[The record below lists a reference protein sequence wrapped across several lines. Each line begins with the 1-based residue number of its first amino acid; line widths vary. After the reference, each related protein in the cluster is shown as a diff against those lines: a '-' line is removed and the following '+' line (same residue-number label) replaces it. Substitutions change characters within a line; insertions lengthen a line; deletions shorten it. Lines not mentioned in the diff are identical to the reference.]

1 MFNVSI
7 FCPDSLIYKGPASFL
22 KVRTS
27 TGDIGIS
34 GKHSNYLGVINYGEL
49 CIRIDS
55 EDRYAACAEGFIS
68 IINEDITIILT
79 TLEWAED
86 IDLDRTIAAYD
97 SAKSKLGKVSPES
110 LDYLRLYKKLKRA
123 ENRRNVV
130 QRYLK

>member
-7 FCPDSLIYKGPASFL
+7 FCPDALIYKGPASFL
-22 KVRTS
+22 KVRTL

-55 EDRYAACAEGFIS
+55 EDRYAACTEGFIS
-68 IINEDITIILT
+68 IINEDVTIILT

-86 IDLDRTIAAYD
+86 IDLDRAIAAYD
-97 SAKSKLGKVSPES
+97 AAKNKLEKVDAGDLE
-110 LDYLRLYKKLKRA
+110 YLILTKKIKRA

>member
-7 FCPDSLIYKGPASFL
+7 FCPDALIYKGPTSFL

-55 EDRYAACAEGFIS
+55 EDRYAACTEGFIS
-68 IINEDITIILT
+68 IINEDVTIILT
-79 TLEWAED
+79 TLEWAEN
-86 IDLDRTIAAYD
+86 IDLSRSIAAYD
-97 SAKSKLGKVSPES
+97 SARNRLETVNSES
-110 LDYLRLYKKLKRA
+110 IEYLVLTKKLKRA